1 MIASIIFSIVAMLA
15 VFVIFPAYGIY
26 KIAMLWNEDDWARK
40 KFLAEKRLRS
50 TPPPIPKR
58 PFHGVKVRRVLP
70 PPIPQEA
77 RR

>member
-1 MIASIIFSIVAMLA
+1 MIA

-26 KIAMLWNEDDWARK
+26 KIAMLWHEDDLAKK
-40 KFLAEKRLRS
+40 KFLAEKRLRG

-58 PFHGVKVRRVLP
+58 SFHGVKVKRVLP